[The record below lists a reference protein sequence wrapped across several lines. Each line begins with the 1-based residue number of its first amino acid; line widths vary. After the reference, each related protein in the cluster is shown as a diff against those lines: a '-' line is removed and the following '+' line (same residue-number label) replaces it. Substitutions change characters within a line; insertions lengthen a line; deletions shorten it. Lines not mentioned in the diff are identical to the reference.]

1 MGKLQLTFLL
11 TAMGFSVIKS
21 SVLILAY
28 CNGLFIAEWMVFSWI
43 LPSLEVK
50 SGKPIKEVI
59 YE

>member
-1 MGKLQLTFLL
+1 
-11 TAMGFSVIKS
+11 MGFSVIKS